1 MERQFGHLSNS
12 MQKKQISSY
21 PSQLVASSTNEKT
34 PQSFASLYMKVEK
47 KFFHLKSSKKF

>member
-1 MERQFGHLSNS
+1 MERQFGHLSNKKK
-12 MQKKQISSY
+12 KKQISSY

-47 KFFHLKSSKKF
+47 KIFHLKSSKKF